1 VIATTLRLWIQR
13 HVLPARHKTAVGGRS
28 YPVGTA
34 IVAIVVVAA
43 AVAAFAIA
51 RDGGARPA
59 ARVSG
64 AADPVKPAPDL
75 TQSSQALAAASASRD
90 QAAAWVAA
98 QVSHSVIVGCDPLMC
113 ATLVQH
119 GFPSADLIAL
129 GPTTGDL
136 LGTGIVI
143 STAAVRSQLGPS
155 LATLYAPEV
164 IASFGAGP
172 SLVQVRAATPGG
184 AAAYVSAAQ
193 ADLQARLSAGRQLAG
208 NSNVRATTTARA
220 ELESGRV
227 DTRLLITLAALAA
240 RSRVQIQGF
249 GDGGPGAGDS
259 APLRQLAVISP
270 STTYLHQLLA
280 FLDAQRPPLL
290 PTVSAHHQ
298 GRATIV
304 QIQFSAPSPTGLL
317 LASVTP

>member
-1 VIATTLRLWIQR
+1 VIATTLRLWVQR
-13 HVLPARHKTAVGGRS
+13 HVLPARQNAPGRNRP
-28 YPVGTA
+28 YRARTA

-43 AVAAFAIA
+43 FGAAFAIA
-51 RDGGARPA
+51 RVGEQPA
-59 ARVSG
+59 ARLG
-64 AADPVKPAPDL
+64 RTTDPVTRGPDL
-75 TQSSQALAAASASRD
+75 RQSSQALAAAATSRE
-90 QAAAWVAA
+90 QAAAWVAT
-98 QVSHSVIVGCDPLMC
+98 QVSHGVIVACDPLMC
-113 ATLVQH
+113 AALLQH
-119 GFPSADLIAL
+119 GFPSADLTAV
-129 GPTTGDL
+129 GPTTGDP

-155 LATLYAPEV
+155 LAKSYAPQI

-172 SLVQVRAATPGG
+172 SLIQVRAAAPGG

-208 NSNVRATTTARA
+208 NSNVRATTTAKA
-220 ELESGRV
+220 ELEAGRV

-240 RSRVQIQGF
+240 RSRVQIQAF

-259 APLRQLAVISP
+259 TPLRQVTVISP

-280 FLDAQRPPLL
+280 FIDAQRPPLL
-290 PTVSAHHQ
+290 PTVSANHQ
-298 GRATIV
+298 GGRTIV

-317 LASVTP
+317 LASVTQ